1 VPLTLLY
8 HDVVPREQS
17 DASGFAGGGAARYK
31 LTPAEFRQHIEALK
45 RVARTPPLLVER
57 EAPSAERSALRAS
70 RSTSGPDWLLTF
82 DDGGVTAYDPIA
94 DILEENGWR
103 GHFLITVNYIG
114 SPTFVSQQQIR
125 ALRRRGHVI
134 GSHSCSHPER
144 MSLCGPDQLV
154 SEWQRSR
161 EVLSDMLGEPI
172 TVASVPGGFY
182 SPAVARA
189 AAQAGF
195 KVLFNSEPTLRPH
208 SVDGCLVLG
217 RYTIY
222 RGMSAEKTAAL
233 VAGNLWP
240 RLQQSLLWNAKKVTK
255 ALGGRLYL
263 HLRKRLLAR
272 AYAKNQEPGIRG
284 QESGV
289 RNQER
294 DGEHS

>member
-31 LTPAEFRQHIEALK
+31 LTPSEFRQHIGAIK
-45 RVARTPPLLVER
+45 SVARTPPVIAPDLRR
-57 EAPSAERSALRAS
+57 EVGEEP
-70 RSTSGPDWLLTF
+70 GWLMTF

-114 SPTFVSQQQIR
+114 SHTFVTSEQIR

-144 MSLCGPDQLV
+144 MSLCAPDQLV
-154 SEWQRSR
+154 SEWQKSQQF
-161 EVLSDMLGEPI
+161 LSNVLGEPI

-182 SPAVARA
+182 SRAVAQA

-195 KVLFNSEPTLRPH
+195 KVLFNSEPTLRSH
-208 SVDGCLVLG
+208 TVDGCLVLG

-222 RGMSAEKTAAL
+222 RGMSAGKAAAL
-233 VAGNLWP
+233 VAGRAWP
-240 RLQQSLLWNAKKVTK
+240 RLQQAVSWNAKKVTK
-255 ALGGRLYL
+255 ALGGRVYL
-263 HLRKRLLAR
+263 HLRKRLLAH
-272 AYAKNQEPGIRG
+272 AHAKSQGP
-284 QESGV
+284 
-289 RNQER
+289 
-294 DGEHS
+294 